1 MTEYPAEFDFD
12 VVLMDGET
20 VRMRPIR
27 PEDAELEARFFA
39 RVGPESA
46 YYRFFRAKTELTSEE
61 LEYFTNVDYRDRMAL
76 VVLHD
81 DEMVAVGRYD
91 VLAEDGRGDETTAE
105 VAFLVE
111 DAFQGR
117 GVGTLL
123 LQQLAAYGRL
133 HDVAA
138 FRAYVLADNKGMLRV
153 LRHSGYDMVRELDHG
168 IYEFEIAT
176 AYTEHARQADAEHE
190 KSSTATS
197 LKPLF
202 KPASVAVIGA
212 SRDEA
217 SVGGRLFQNL
227 LVGGFDGPVYP
238 VNREA
243 EVVRSVKAYP
253 SILDVPGSVDL
264 AFVAVPA
271 QAVLEVAV
279 QCAEKGVRV
288 LVVVSA
294 GFSEVGDEGRRR
306 ERQLLDI
313 VRSGGMRM
321 VGPNC
326 IGVLNTDP
334 EVGLNGQFGPA
345 QPPPGNVAM
354 SSQSGAL
361 GLAIIDYARELNIGI
376 SSFVS
381 VGNKADVSGN
391 DLLMYWEDDPATDV
405 ILLYLESFGN
415 PRRFSRLAR
424 RIGRSKPIVAV
435 KSGRSGSGARA
446 AASHTGS
453 LANVEVAVDAL
464 FAHSGVIRTETLGD
478 LFDVTALLANQPIPQ
493 GRRVAVLTN
502 AGGPG
507 ILAADALEAQGLV
520 LPELSGALQSALGG
534 HLPPEAATNNPV
546 DMIASAGSA
555 EYRSCLQIL
564 LDSNEIDSV
573 IGIYIPT
580 ASEAGPS
587 VATAFREVAAAY
599 TGDKPILVV
608 FMRAQG
614 APRELS
620 SETNRLPVY
629 PYPESAAR
637 ALGAAVRYG
646 EWRAKPEGTYRAF
659 PDIDHRAVATVLESA
674 LERATEGTW
683 LNPGETQQV
692 LTAFGLPMV
701 SGRIAT
707 TEEEAVAIA
716 RELGEAVAIKVA
728 SPTLLHKS
736 DAGGVALGIR
746 GDEEVRKAFRA
757 VTAVTPDADGALI
770 QEYVE
775 SGHEVLIGMA
785 DDPLFGPLIAFGLG
799 GIYVELMQDVAF
811 RIHPLSDL
819 DATEMVNEVRSARL
833 LEGYRGGQPGDI
845 EALHEAL
852 LRVSSLVEHFPQI
865 SELDLNP
872 VIVKRPGEGLSIV
885 DARIRIRPI
894 EQAWLPSRQDIPG
907 AHRRRPFN
915 MTGSH

>member
-1 MTEYPAEFDFD
+1 MTDYPAEFDFD

-27 PEDAELEARFFA
+27 PADAELETRFFG

-46 YYRFFRAKTELTSEE
+46 YYRFFRAKRELTSEE

-76 VVLHD
+76 IVLHD
-81 DEMVAVGRYD
+81 SEMVAVGRYD
-91 VLAEDGRGDETTAE
+91 VLPEDGPDDETAAE

-117 GVGTLL
+117 GIGTLL
-123 LQQLAAYGRL
+123 LQQLAVYGRL
-133 HDVAA
+133 HNVAA
-138 FRAYVLADNKGMLRV
+138 FRAYVLADNKGMLGV
-153 LRHSGYDMVRELDHG
+153 LRDSGYEIVSELDHG
-168 IYEFEIAT
+168 VYELEIAT
-176 AYTEHARQADAEHE
+176 AYTEQARRADAERE
-190 KSSTATS
+190 KSSIATS
-197 LKPLF
+197 LNPLF

-212 SRDEA
+212 SRDGT

-227 LVGGFDGPVYP
+227 LLGGFEGPVYP

-243 EVVRSVKAYP
+243 EVVRSVKAYS
-253 SILDVPGSVDL
+253 SILEVPGSVDL

-271 QAVLEVAV
+271 QAVLDVAV
-279 QCAEKGVRV
+279 QCAEKGVRA

-326 IGVLNTDP
+326 IGVVNTDP
-334 EVGLNGQFGPA
+334 EVSLNGQFGPEK
-345 QPPPGNVAM
+345 PPAGNVAM

-361 GLAIIDYARELNIGI
+361 GLAIIDYARQLNIGI
-376 SSFVS
+376 STFVS

-391 DLLMYWEDDPATDV
+391 DLLLYWEDDPATDV

-415 PRRFSRLAR
+415 SRRFSRLAR

-453 LANVEVAVDAL
+453 LATVEVAVDAL
-464 FAHSGVIRTETLGD
+464 FGHAGVIRTETLSD

-493 GRRVAVLTN
+493 GRRVVVLTN

-520 LPELSGALQSALGG
+520 LPELSEPLQGALRD
-534 HLPPEAATNNPV
+534 HLPPEAATRNPV

-555 EYRSCLQIL
+555 EYRACLQIL

-580 ASEAGPS
+580 DSEAGTS

-599 TGDKPILVV
+599 TGGKPILVV

-614 APRELS
+614 APRELAT
-620 SETNRLPVY
+620 EANKLPSY
-629 PYPESAAR
+629 PYPEPAAR
-637 ALGAAVRYG
+637 ALGAAVRHG
-646 EWRAKPEGTYRAF
+646 EWRAKPEGEYRSF
-659 PDIDHRAVATVLESA
+659 PDIDQHAVATVLSSA
-674 LERATEGTW
+674 LERVSGGTW
-683 LNPGETQQV
+683 LDSGEIRQV

-701 SGRIAT
+701 GGRVAT
-707 TEEEAVAIA
+707 TEEAAVAIA
-716 RELGEAVAIKVA
+716 RELGEAVAIKVE

-746 GDEEVRKAFRA
+746 GDDEVRKAFRA
-757 VTAVTPDADGALI
+757 VTAVTPDAEGALI

-785 DDPLFGPLIAFGLG
+785 EDPLFGPLIAFGLG

-811 RIHPLSDL
+811 RIHPLSDI
-819 DATEMVNEVRSARL
+819 DATDMVNEVRSAPI
-833 LEGYRGGQPGDI
+833 LEGYRGGQPGDV
-845 EALHEAL
+845 EALYEAL

-885 DARIRIRPI
+885 DARIRVRPI
-894 EQAWLPSRQDIPG
+894 EQAWLPSRKDIPG
-907 AHRRRPFN
+907 TLHTDGTTPISAP
-915 MTGSH
+915 